1 MNRRRNIGWS
11 HFFVFCFFSPSQ
23 KEFKWYYLWWKNGP
37 QRAQLCDVVVPLDFV
52 ALMNDLCCRDRSLV
66 TICCATNLGIF
77 LKVNWVDDGF
87 ICFDTRMKTK
97 KKNWI
102 KLFQTDF
109 FFRRFPP
116 TSFPPLPPPHTDSFR
131 FWRAGFV
138 REQNAIYEPTCQPF
152 IENNWNVFL
161 IRLKRET
168 TARHVY
174 IKRMTVMCILFFLSL
189 LSGSFQTTPP
199 QAKKKKKETFAW

>member
-116 TSFPPLPPPHTDSFR
+116 TSFPPLPHTPIRFDFGVPVSF
-131 FWRAGFV
+131 G
-138 REQNAIYEPTCQPF
+138 NKTPSMS
-152 IENNWNVFL
+152 
-161 IRLKRET
+161 
-168 TARHVY
+168 RHVNPLSKT
-174 IKRMTVMCILFFLSL
+174 IEMSFWFDSKGKRQPVTS
-189 LSGSFQTTPP
+189 T
-199 QAKKKKKETFAW
+199 